1 MIKRGLI
8 FVFIIFLMGLVY
20 ALSFSDLT
28 QNDFNNGKLLIP
40 VIGTIEVAPLGMIAK
55 AITGKDKILFG
66 YNDVNNEIEKN
77 LKDESNTKSE
87 VKKDSINDKPIPA
100 PVDNDTPIPAPVDN
114 DTNMSPDQEKSANE
128 LGL

>member
-1 MIKRGLI
+1 
-8 FVFIIFLMGLVY
+8 
-20 ALSFSDLT
+20 
-28 QNDFNNGKLLIP
+28 
-40 VIGTIEVAPLGMIAK
+40 VAPLGMIAK